1 MVEKLKNKGGKTGL
15 NQRKGSR
22 KKNEAEAKN

>member
-15 NQRKGSR
+15 NQRR
-22 KKNEAEAKN
+22 VHTKNEAEAKN